1 MTGIRINV
9 TVQYLSD
16 RSRPADKQFAF
27 AYTIKITNEG
37 QSPCQLLRRHWIIT
51 DGNQQVQEVRGEG
64 VVGQTPWI
72 AAGDSFTYTSGAVL
86 ETPVGTMEGSY
97 TFLQEGGNTFQG
109 LIPRF
114 SLVKPGVLH

>member
-1 MTGIRINV
+1 MSGIQISVATR
-9 TVQYLSD
+9 YLPE
-16 RSRPADKQFAF
+16 RSKQEDKQFAF
-27 AYTIKITNEG
+27 AYTITVTNQG
-37 QSPCQLLRRHWIIT
+37 TAPCQLLRRHWIIT

-72 AAGDSFTYTSGAVL
+72 APGESFSYTSGAVL

-97 TFLQEGGNTFQG
+97 TFQQQDGSTFNG

>member
-1 MTGIRINV
+1 MSGIHIKV
-9 TVQYLSD
+9 ITQYLPDHSV
-16 RSRPADKQFAF
+16 PHDKQFAF
-27 AYTIKITNEG
+27 AYTISITNNG
-37 QSPCQLLRRHWIIT
+37 KRSYQLLRRHWLIT

-72 AAGDSFTYTSGAVL
+72 APAASFTYTSGAIL

-97 TFLQEGGNTFQG
+97 TFRDEDENLLDA

-114 SLVKPGVLH
+114 SLAKPGTLH

>member
-1 MTGIRINV
+1 MSGIRV
-9 TVQYLSD
+9 TVAVQYLSD
-16 RSRPADKQFAF
+16 RSRPLDKQFAF
-27 AYTIKITNEG
+27 AYTVTIANEG
-37 QSPCQLLRRHWIIT
+37 STPCQLLRRHWIIT

-72 AAGDSFTYTSGAVL
+72 AAGESFTYTSGAVL

-97 TFLQEGGNTFQG
+97 TFAQEGGSTFQG

-114 SLVKPGVLH
+114 SLIKPGALH